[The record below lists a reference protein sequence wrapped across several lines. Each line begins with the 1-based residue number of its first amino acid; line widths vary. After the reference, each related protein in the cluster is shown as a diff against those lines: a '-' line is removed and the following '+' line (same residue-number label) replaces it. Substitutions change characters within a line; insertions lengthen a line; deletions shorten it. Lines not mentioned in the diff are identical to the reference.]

1 MGSPESTSREDN
13 EQRSVDEVI
22 DRLAKKF
29 PQLDREEIRRIVD
42 EEHHAFDGRP
52 VRDFV
57 PVLVEKGAK
66 RRIKRGLDAA

>member
-1 MGSPESTSREDN
+1 MGSHGDGARD

-29 PQLDREEIRRIVD
+29 PDLDRVRIRQIVD
-42 EEHHAFDGRP
+42 EEHHAFDGKP

-57 PVLVEKGAK
+57 PVLVEKSSK
-66 RRIKRGLDAA
+66 RRIKALAA

>member
-1 MGSPESTSREDN
+1 MGSHGDGARD

-29 PQLDREEIRRIVD
+29 PDMDRDRIRQIVD
-42 EEHHAFDGRP
+42 EEHHAFDGKP

-57 PVLVEKGAK
+57 PVLVEKSAK
-66 RRIKRGLDAA
+66 RRIKALAAA